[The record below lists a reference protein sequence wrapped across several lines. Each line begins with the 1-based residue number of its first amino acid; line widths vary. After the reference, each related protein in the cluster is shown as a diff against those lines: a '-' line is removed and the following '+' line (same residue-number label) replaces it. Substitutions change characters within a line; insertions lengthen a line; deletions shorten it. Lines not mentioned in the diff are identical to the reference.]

1 MANTMTL
8 IASSTVGSG
17 GASNIVFSSIPQTYT
32 DLQVVISGRSTVAQ
46 LGASLYMRFNGGS
59 TTNTIRN
66 LYGNGSAAASQTQ
79 SDAWSGI
86 DVDGA
91 NATASV
97 FSNTSIYFP
106 NYANT
111 SYNKSWS
118 ADSVIENNATAGYCE
133 IAAGLWASTSAISQ
147 ITFTIEN
154 ASGNWS
160 QYSTAYLYGIK
171 NS

>member
-1 MANTMTL
+1 MANTYTL
-8 IASSTVGSG
+8 IASSTVGAG
-17 GASNIVFSSIPQTYT
+17 GAASITFSSIPATYT
-32 DLQVVISGRSTVAQ
+32 DIVFEISGRSTVAQ

-91 NATASV
+91 NASASV
-97 FSNTSIYFP
+97 FSNTQIYFP
-106 NYANT
+106 NYAGST
-111 SYNKSWS
+111 NKSWS
-118 ADSVIENNATAGYCE
+118 AESVIENNATSAYCE
-133 IAAGLWASTSAISQ
+133 MSAGLWANTAAINQ
-147 ITFTIEN
+147 VTFTIEN

-160 QYSTAYLYGIK
+160 QYSTAYLYGVK
-171 NS
+171 NA